1 MNVFYLNLCRAN
13 GIMQQ
18 LSTRDEIEKIVG
30 FRIRNLG
37 LYQESFIHKSAV
49 KLYNVARSNER
60 MEFIGDSVLNLV
72 IAKYLYEKYPN
83 EDEGYMT
90 KMRTRIVSGQCLSRI
105 AEKMHLS
112 KHVRMNE
119 KALRQGW
126 NMNPRIL
133 EDVFE
138 SLIGAIYLDQGLD
151 MSSKFILDKLN
162 THIDTEDLH
171 VDRNFKDILMRHTQ
185 IVNTSLPVYKIEL
198 EFGPNHKK
206 YFIVNVKTNDF
217 IIGKGMALNKKQAE
231 QKAAFNALSCVGL
244 IEN

>member
-1 MNVFYLNLCRAN
+1 M
-13 GIMQQ
+13 Q
-18 LSTRDEIEKIVG
+18 LSTRDEIENIIG

-37 LYQESFIHKSAV
+37 LYQEACIHKSAV

-72 IAKYLYEKYPN
+72 IAKYLYEKYPD
-83 EDEGYMT
+83 EDEGFMT

-105 AEKMHLS
+105 AEKMELS

-119 KALRQGW
+119 KAIRQGW
-126 NMNPRIL
+126 NTNARIL

-162 THIDTEDLH
+162 QHIDTADLH
-171 VDRNFKDILMRHTQ
+171 IDKNYKDILMRQTQ
-185 IVNTSLPVYKIEL
+185 IVNTTLPIYAIEF
-198 EFGPNHKK
+198 EVGPNHKK
-206 YFIVNVKTNDF
+206 YFIVNVKINNYV
-217 IIGKGMALNKKQAE
+217 IGKGMALNKKEAE
-231 QKAAFNALSCVGL
+231 QTAAFNALLCMGL
-244 IEN
+244 VERETCKMNPDKILCS